1 MRDAANRKN
10 LDTMPSS
17 SRIPTLTVLA
27 LAAAPLLGACGER
40 GTRGVAEPA
49 TSAAVGDTQAEQPVS
64 VDPRDADIPDVCT
77 GGPARLQVKGG
88 GGSYDSKLGEG
99 MKGSFEV
106 SSLGKADL
114 DADGVE
120 EILALV
126 LCQPGG
132 SGTHDA
138 VWAFHSVGGRLEQ
151 AGRIDGGDRA
161 NGGLAR
167 AELQGNKIAI
177 ERNAGGEAACCA
189 DKTVNEVW
197 GYTKAGFVK
206 EKSEPGAS
214 SAPSPAQTLAADLL
228 KGRQQLGWSAAKNQ
242 IAYAVTI
249 EEEGTGTVAWNV
261 GFLDLKT
268 DKEVEL
274 VEVCQA
280 AGSPRCS
287 EAALAA
293 QAPDLVKRLDG
304 FVAVA
309 GTEARPG
316 EATKIAGTDL
326 TLTQEKANV
335 SIAKG
340 AGKKARLG
348 KLKEEANHKPE
359 ITRVWYLPEAKAVV
373 VRVLMNPGKKFG
385 ELNVFEQTRAF
396 ALPAG
401 L

>member
-1 MRDAANRKN
+1 
-10 LDTMPSS
+10 
-17 SRIPTLTVLA
+17 
-27 LAAAPLLGACGER
+27 
-40 GTRGVAEPA
+40 
-49 TSAAVGDTQAEQPVS
+49 
-64 VDPRDADIPDVCT
+64 VCA
-77 GGPARLQVKGG
+77 GGQGRLQVKDG

-138 VWAFHSVGGRLEQ
+138 VLAFHSVGGRLEQ

-214 SAPSPAQTLAADLL
+214 GAPSPAQTLAADLL

-249 EEEGTGTVAWNV
+249 EEEGTGTVA
-261 GFLDLKT
+261 
-268 DKEVEL
+268 
-274 VEVCQA
+274 
-280 AGSPRCS
+280 
-287 EAALAA
+287 
-293 QAPDLVKRLDG
+293 
-304 FVAVA
+304 
-309 GTEARPG
+309 
-316 EATKIAGTDL
+316 
-326 TLTQEKANV
+326 
-335 SIAKG
+335 
-340 AGKKARLG
+340 
-348 KLKEEANHKPE
+348 
-359 ITRVWYLPEAKAVV
+359 
-373 VRVLMNPGKKFG
+373 
-385 ELNVFEQTRAF
+385 
-396 ALPAG
+396 
-401 L
+401 